1 MTATLY
7 KSFNLSVFSFHGCEK
22 SIETVCNGCQG
33 LGGGRRRNRMIAN
46 EDSFFGERGSSECS
60 GISDNGCTTL
70 GKTLNY
76 TL

>member
-1 MTATLY
+1 
-7 KSFNLSVFSFHGCEK
+7 
-22 SIETVCNGCQG
+22 
-33 LGGGRRRNRMIAN
+33 MIAN

-60 GISDNGCTTL
+60 GISDNGCTIL